1 MTEIMEKAL
10 KVWNETAD
18 LKLSVDDIAHHID
31 YGRGVFEAII
41 RAADGWLA
49 PTSETAIL
57 SAAIERVP
65 EVEEIISRQGITP
78 DVEEE
83 IRWWA
88 MAYSAIAHEDEV
100 DEKTRDLI
108 YEHIYS
114 GDAEGALEL
123 ARSAK

>member
-18 LKLSVDDIAHHID
+18 LKLSLDDIVD
-31 YGRGVFEAII
+31 QYGRGVFETLV
-41 RAADGWLA
+41 RAADGVIA
-49 PTSETAIL
+49 PTSETALL
-57 SAAIERVP
+57 SSVLDRAAEIDDIIE
-65 EVEEIISRQGITP
+65 RQGITP
-78 DVEEE
+78 DVVEE

-123 ARSAK
+123 ARSAAKE

>member
-1 MTEIMEKAL
+1 MMKKA
-10 KVWNETAD
+10 VEAWNEAAHGIT
-18 LKLSVDDIAHHID
+18 LSVDDVAGYID
-31 YGRGVFEAII
+31 YGRGVFEALV
-41 RAADGWLA
+41 RAADGVIA
-49 PTSETAIL
+49 PTSETALL
-57 SAAIERVP
+57 SSVLDRAAEIDDIIE
-65 EVEEIISRQGITP
+65 RQGITP
-78 DVEEE
+78 DVVEE

-123 ARSAK
+123 ARSAAKE